1 MSVTVAGPV
10 EVFAVAAV
18 VAVVDPVELVA
29 VAAVVAVVDP
39 VAAEGTCSPSRQR
52 YDTHGQEFDEFRS
65 HCWRLYRYKARSYCS
80 W

>member
-10 EVFAVAAV
+10 EVFVVAAV

-29 VAAVVAVVDP
+29 VAAVVAAVAP
-39 VAAEGTCSPSRQR
+39 VAAERTCIPGRQR
-52 YDTHGQEFDEFRS
+52 YDTHGQKCDEFRS
-65 HCWRLYRYKARSYCS
+65 HCWRPHRYKARSYCS